1 MPDPAAPAPPPCDV
15 DEECAARL
23 DAGLDQRVRRAGG
36 DKARGRSA
44 RAGRRRAADRRAGA
58 TPEAPSP
65 STSGSRRRGDP
76 SGRLRRVRD
85 AVRPCSIAGPAGA
98 FNSPGSAPASG
109 SEQRPA
115 SRKPLKYQEMPWSP
129 GNGSPGDQRLPKDFQ
144 ELQRTSK
151 GLPKTSKDFQKFPKI
166 SKNFRRPPGPGDA
179 EGWRTA
185 ARGAARG
192 LPLAC
197 NPLICRDRTSNEPP
211 NLSTTK
217 GFVGRSG
224 RRRFRPGSPVPARH

>member
-1 MPDPAAPAPPPCDV
+1 MPDPAAPAPSPCD
-15 DEECAARL
+15 EEEDCAARP
-23 DAGLDQRVRRAGG
+23 DAGLDQRVRRAGR

-44 RAGRRRAADRRAGA
+44 LAGRRRAPDRRAGA
-58 TPEAPSP
+58 TPEAPPP
-65 STSGSRRRGDP
+65 STSGSPRRGDP

-98 FNSPGSAPASG
+98 FDSPGSAPASG

-129 GNGSPGDQRLPKDFQ
+129 GNGSPGDERLPKDFQ

-151 GLPKTSKDFQKFPKI
+151 RLQKTSKDFQRFPKISKDFQRFPKI

-179 EGWRTA
+179 EGWRA
-185 ARGAARG
+185 AAGELRA
-192 LPLAC
+192 
-197 NPLICRDRTSNEPP
+197 
-211 NLSTTK
+211 
-217 GFVGRSG
+217 GFLW
-224 RRRFRPGSPVPARH
+224 PATL

>member
-1 MPDPAAPAPPPCDV
+1 MPDPATPAPPPCDV
-15 DEECAARL
+15 DEDCVARP
-23 DAGLDQRVRRAGG
+23 DAGLDRRVRRAGG

-44 RAGRRRAADRRAGA
+44 LAERRRALDRRAGA
-58 TPEAPSP
+58 TPEAPPP

-76 SGRLRRVRD
+76 SRRLRRVRD

-98 FNSPGSAPASG
+98 FNSPGSARASA

-129 GNGSPGDQRLPKDFQ
+129 GNGSPGDERLPKDFQ
-144 ELQRTSK
+144 ELQKTSK

-185 ARGAARG
+185 AGELRA
-192 LPLAC
+192 
-197 NPLICRDRTSNEPP
+197 
-211 NLSTTK
+211 
-217 GFVGRSG
+217 GFLW
-224 RRRFRPGSPVPARH
+224 PATL